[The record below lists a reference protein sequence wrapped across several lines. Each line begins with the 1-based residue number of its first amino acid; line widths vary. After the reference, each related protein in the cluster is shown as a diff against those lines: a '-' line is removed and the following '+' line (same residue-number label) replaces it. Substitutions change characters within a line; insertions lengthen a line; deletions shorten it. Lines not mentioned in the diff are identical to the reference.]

1 MVANI
6 IRREG
11 AIGYFSTY
19 DEKTSRINRKIMN
32 YIFIAVLSAL
42 GLFIGILLCMELGR
56 RLGFASLKQD
66 PDAAQKGIGAIEGA
80 VFAILGLLIAF
91 TFSGAAT
98 RFEDRRHLIGQE
110 ANAIGT
116 AYLRIA
122 ILPEEAQQELQELFR
137 RYVDMRVAT
146 YRNMENKAETSARL
160 AKQAVIQNEIWTR
173 SVSACR
179 HPNVTAAAMLML
191 PALNEMIDI
200 TTTRVVATQ
209 NHPPTIIFI
218 MLGVLSLFC
227 AMLAGYG
234 MSCRGRSWLHVI
246 TYAAILSITLFVIM
260 DLEYPRRGLIRVDSA
275 DSILIELRQS
285 MK

>member
-1 MVANI
+1 MDYAI
-6 IRREG
+6 IT
-11 AIGYFSTY
+11 IVS
-19 DEKTSRINRKIMN
+19 
-32 YIFIAVLSAL
+32 AVS
-42 GLFIGILLCMELGR
+42 LFLAMLLCMELGR
-56 RLGFASLKQD
+56 RLGLASLKQD
-66 PDAAQKGIGAIEGA
+66 PEAAQKGIGAIEGA

-122 ILPEEAQQELQELFR
+122 ILPEETQQELRELFR
-137 RYVDMRVAT
+137 RYVDMRVDT
-146 YRNMENKAETSARL
+146 YRNVEDKPETKARL
-160 AKQAVIQNEIWTR
+160 SKQAVIQNEIWTR

-179 HPNVTAAAMLML
+179 HPDVPASAAMLIL

-209 NHPPTIIFI
+209 NHPPAIIFI
-218 MLGVLSLFC
+218 MLGGLSLFSGL
-227 AMLAGYG
+227 LAGYG

-246 TYAAILSITLFVIM
+246 TYAAIISITLFVIM
-260 DLEYPRRGLIRVDSA
+260 DLEYPRRGLIRIDTA
-275 DSILIELRQS
+275 DRILIELKQS
-285 MK
+285 MQ

>member
-1 MVANI
+1 
-6 IRREG
+6 
-11 AIGYFSTY
+11 
-19 DEKTSRINRKIMN
+19 MN
-32 YIFIAVLSAL
+32 YIFITVLSTL
-42 GLFIGILLCMELGR
+42 GLFIGLLICMELGR
-56 RLGFASLKQD
+56 RLGLASLKQD

-122 ILPEEAQQELQELFR
+122 ILPEETQQELRELFR
-137 RYVDMRVAT
+137 SYVDMRVAT
-146 YRNMENKAETSARL
+146 YRNMENKTETSARL
-160 AKQAVIQNEIWTR
+160 TKQAVIQNEIWTR

-179 HPNVTAAAMLML
+179 HPNVPAAAAMLML

-218 MLGVLSLFC
+218 MLGVLSLFS
-227 AMLAGYG
+227 ALLAGYG

-246 TYAAILSITLFVIM
+246 TYAAIISITLFVIM

-275 DSILIELRQS
+275 DRVLIELKQS

>member
-1 MVANI
+1 M
-6 IRREG
+6 
-11 AIGYFSTY
+11 
-19 DEKTSRINRKIMN
+19 D
-32 YIFIAVLSAL
+32 YIFITVLSAL
-42 GLFIGILLCMELGR
+42 GFFIGLLLCMELGR
-56 RLGFASLKQD
+56 RLGLASLKQD

-116 AYLRIA
+116 AYLRIS
-122 ILPEEAQQELQELFR
+122 ILPEEAQLELKELFR
-137 RYVDMRVAT
+137 SYVDMRVSM
-146 YRNMENKAETSARL
+146 YRNMEDQTATNARL
-160 AKQAVIQNEIWTR
+160 AKQAVLQSEIWAK

-179 HPNVTAAAMLML
+179 NPNAPASAAMLML

-209 NHPPTIIFI
+209 NHPPVTIFI
-218 MLGVLSLFC
+218 MLGGLSLFS
-227 AMLAGYG
+227 ALLAGYG

-246 TYAAILSITLFVIM
+246 TYAAILSITLFVIL
-260 DLEYPRRGLIRVDSA
+260 DLEYPRRGLIRVDDA
-275 DSILIELRQS
+275 DRVLFELKQS

>member
-1 MVANI
+1 
-6 IRREG
+6 
-11 AIGYFSTY
+11 
-19 DEKTSRINRKIMN
+19 
-32 YIFIAVLSAL
+32 
-42 GLFIGILLCMELGR
+42 MELGR
-56 RLGFASLKQD
+56 RLGLANLRGD

-116 AYLRIA
+116 AYLRIS
-122 ILPEEAQQELQELFR
+122 ILPEEAQQELRELFR
-137 RYVDMRVAT
+137 RYLDMRVST
-146 YRNMENKAETSARL
+146 YRNMENPAETNARL
-160 AKQAVIQNEIWTR
+160 AKQAVLQSEIWAKA
-173 SVSACR
+173 VSACR
-179 HPNVTAAAMLML
+179 KPNAPTSAAMLML

-209 NHPPTIIFI
+209 NHPPAIIFI
-218 MLGVLSLFC
+218 MLGGLSLLS
-227 AMLAGYG
+227 ALLAGYG
-234 MSCRGRSWLHVI
+234 MSCRGRSWLHVL
-246 TYAAILSITLFVIM
+246 TYAAIISITLFVIL

-275 DSILIELRQS
+275 DRVLIELKQS

>member
-1 MVANI
+1 MDYV
-6 IRREG
+6 
-11 AIGYFSTY
+11 YVTL
-19 DEKTSRINRKIMN
+19 
-32 YIFIAVLSAL
+32 LSASGLFL
-42 GLFIGILLCMELGR
+42 GLLLCMELGR
-56 RLGFASLKQD
+56 RLGLANLKED

-116 AYLRIA
+116 AYLRIS
-122 ILPEEAQQELQELFR
+122 ILPEGSRQELRELFR
-137 RYVDMRVAT
+137 RYVDMRIVT
-146 YRNMENKAETSARL
+146 YSNMENQTETNARL
-160 AKQAVIQNEIWTR
+160 AKQALLQNEIW
-173 SVSACR
+173 SKAVSASR
-179 HPNVTAAAMLML
+179 DPDVPATAAMLML

-200 TTTRVVATQ
+200 TTTRVVATE

-218 MLGVLSLFC
+218 MLGGLSLFS
-227 AMLAGYG
+227 ALLAGYG

-246 TYAAILSITLFVIM
+246 TYAAIISITLFVIM
-260 DLEYPRRGLIRVDSA
+260 DLEYPRRGLIRIDGA
-275 DSILIELRQS
+275 DRVLIELKQS

>member
-1 MVANI
+1 MDYV
-6 IRREG
+6 
-11 AIGYFSTY
+11 
-19 DEKTSRINRKIMN
+19 
-32 YIFIAVLSAL
+32 FITVLSAF
-42 GLFIGILLCMELGR
+42 GLFIGLLLCMELGR
-56 RLGFASLKQD
+56 RLGLASLKQD

-116 AYLRIA
+116 AYLRIG
-122 ILPEEAQQELQELFR
+122 ILPEETQQELRELFR
-137 RYVDMRVAT
+137 SYVDIRVDT
-146 YRNMENKAETSARL
+146 YRNMEDKTETSARL
-160 AKQAVIQNEIWTR
+160 TKQTVIQNEIWTR

-179 HPNVTAAAMLML
+179 HPNVPAAAAMLML

-200 TTTRVVATQ
+200 TTTRLVATQ

-218 MLGVLSLFC
+218 MLGLLSLFS
-227 AMLAGYG
+227 ALLAGYG

-246 TYAAILSITLFVIM
+246 TYAAIISITLFVIM
-260 DLEYPRRGLIRVDSA
+260 DLEYPRRGLIRVDRA
-275 DSILIELRQS
+275 DRVLIELKQS